1 MENTPE
7 SPDKGAPETKIVVE
21 SHKREVSA
29 TTIARMMGVATS
41 SELEVLES
49 KIDVVASKINAIT
62 VKVEKM
68 QAVLNRAPSG
78 SDLERIDVNIG
89 SLRSLIR
96 EAMAGVQSHSHED
109 SGSSSEEFQP
119 RIMTNKVPSA
129 PTDPEND
136 TEE

>member
-1 MENTPE
+1 MENTSD
-7 SPDKGAPETKIVVE
+7 SPSEGAPETKIVVE

-49 KIDVVASKINAIT
+49 KIDVVASKINAIA
-62 VKVEKM
+62 VKIEKM
-68 QAVLNRAPSG
+68 QAVINRAPSG

-96 EAMAGVQSHSHED
+96 EAMVGVQAHED
-109 SGSSSEEFQP
+109 SASSGEEFQP
-119 RIMTNKVPSA
+119 RIMTNKAPSA
-129 PTDPEND
+129 PSDQETD